1 MMNIKQTFR
10 IIVFIFLAALS
21 LELLVLQFLL
31 RDTKINGNLYQKI
44 TAQKDLVADVLPPP
58 VYLLEAH
65 FLATSAFAN
74 LKVGTEGKPK
84 ELDKLIQDSP
94 KLKAAVQE
102 RQKFYEASVNVNSEA
117 KSLVASATKLGS
129 DYFDILNNEFIPAAL
144 ANDPTSTKN
153 TYAKLVKTY
162 DEQVLL
168 ILKIVQVTNQS
179 VAETEKFASD
189 VNMETWIH
197 CILAT
202 LGLLA
207 MVMGFMVYVFRYSV
221 VPLRDIASDLA
232 HGAEE
237 SLRAAHQVAQAS
249 QQLAE
254 GASEQA
260 AAVQETSIS
269 LEEISSMIHS
279 TANNAIQAK
288 SLANDSQQ
296 AARLGLENINAMTQ
310 AMDAI
315 EQSGNQVAKI
325 VKAIDEIAFQTN
337 ILALNAAV
345 EAARAGEAG
354 AGFAVVADEVRSLA
368 QRSAAAAHESTDK
381 IEASIKNSRE
391 GSQVLQRVKESFAH
405 IDKKVYETDMLVAEI
420 AMAAKEQAQGI
431 EHIGTAL
438 EQLSK
443 VTHSNASNAEISA
456 SAAEEMNAQSGVNRE
471 LTFRLFG
478 LVDGSTGDD
487 NKKEKKFNPAPQAYR
502 VPPLMKKQHASSETR
517 ASLGH
522 QYSPKLN
529 PPKSE
534 TDAHFKD
541 F

>member
-1 MMNIKQTFR
+1 
-10 IIVFIFLAALS
+10 
-21 LELLVLQFLL
+21 
-31 RDTKINGNLYQKI
+31 
-44 TAQKDLVADVLPPP
+44 
-58 VYLLEAH
+58 
-65 FLATSAFAN
+65 
-74 LKVGTEGKPK
+74 
-84 ELDKLIQDSP
+84 
-94 KLKAAVQE
+94 
-102 RQKFYEASVNVNSEA
+102 
-117 KSLVASATKLGS
+117 
-129 DYFDILNNEFIPAAL
+129 
-144 ANDPTSTKN
+144 
-153 TYAKLVKTY
+153 
-162 DEQVLL
+162 
-168 ILKIVQVTNQS
+168 
-179 VAETEKFASD
+179 
-189 VNMETWIH
+189 
-197 CILAT
+197 
-202 LGLLA
+202 
-207 MVMGFMVYVFRYSV
+207 
-221 VPLRDIASDLA
+221 
-232 HGAEE
+232 
-237 SLRAAHQVAQAS
+237 
-249 QQLAE
+249 
-254 GASEQA
+254 
-260 AAVQETSIS
+260 
-269 LEEISSMIHS
+269 MIHS
-279 TANNAIQAK
+279 TANNAMQAK

-438 EQLSK
+438 EQLSQ
-443 VTHSNASNAEISA
+443 VTHSNANNAEISA

-471 LTFRLFG
+471 LTIRLFG
-478 LVDGSTGDD
+478 LVDGTAGDA
-487 NKKEKKFNPAPQAYR
+487 NKKEGKFSPTSQAYR
-502 VPPLMKKQHASSETR
+502 VPPLVKKTHASSEAR

-529 PPKSE
+529 PPQSE
-534 TDAHFKD
+534 TDTHFKD

>member
-10 IIVFIFLAALS
+10 IIVFIFFAALS
-21 LELLVLQFLL
+21 IELVMLQFLL
-31 RDTKINGNLYQKI
+31 RDTKINGDLYLNI

-58 VYLLEAH
+58 VYLLETH

-84 ELDKLIQDSP
+84 ELDKLIQEIP
-94 KLKAAVQE
+94 KHKTALQE
-102 RQKFYEASVNVNSEA
+102 RQKLYETSGYINSEA
-117 KSLVASATKLGS
+117 KSLVASAAKLGN

-144 ANDPTSTKN
+144 ANDPITAKN
-153 TYAKLVKTY
+153 AYAKLVKTY
-162 DEQVLL
+162 DDQVVF
-168 ILKIVQVTNQS
+168 ILKIVQVTNQLIQ
-179 VAETEKFASD
+179 EEEKHASN
-189 VNMETWIH
+189 VNIQTWIH

-207 MVMGFMVYVFRYSV
+207 LVMGFMVYVFKYSV

-237 SLRAAHQVAQAS
+237 SLRAAHQVANAS

-279 TANNAIQAK
+279 TANNAMQAK

-391 GSQVLQRVKESFAH
+391 GSQVLQRVKESFSH

-438 EQLSK
+438 EQLSQ
-443 VTHSNASNAEISA
+443 VTHSNANNAEISA

-471 LTFRLFG
+471 LTIRLFG
-478 LVDGSTGDD
+478 LVDGTAGDT
-487 NKKEKKFNPAPQAYR
+487 NKKERKFSPASQTYS
-502 VPPLMKKQHASSETR
+502 VPPLVKKTHASSEAR

-529 PPKSE
+529 PPQSE
-534 TDAHFKD
+534 TDTHFKD

>member
-31 RDTKINGNLYQKI
+31 RDTKINGDLYHNI

-84 ELDKLIQDSP
+84 ELDKLIQESP
-94 KLKAAVQE
+94 KLKAALQE
-102 RQKFYEASVNVNSEA
+102 RQKLYETSGYVSSEA
-117 KSLVASATKLGS
+117 KSLVASASKLGT

-144 ANDPTSTKN
+144 ANDPTSAKN
-153 TYAKLVKTY
+153 AYLKLVKTY
-162 DEQVLL
+162 DEQVVF

-179 VAETEKFASD
+179 VAETETFASN
-189 VNMETWIH
+189 VNTQTWIH

-207 MVMGFMVYVFRYSV
+207 LVMGFMVYVFKYSV

-237 SLRAAHQVAQAS
+237 SLRAAHQVANAS

-279 TANNAIQAK
+279 TANNAMQAK

-391 GSQVLQRVKESFAH
+391 GSQVLQRVKESFSH

-438 EQLSK
+438 EQLSQ
-443 VTHSNASNAEISA
+443 VTHSNANNAEISA

-471 LTFRLFG
+471 LTIRLFG
-478 LVDGSTGDD
+478 LVDGSTGDSHQ
-487 NKKEKKFNPAPQAYR
+487 KEKKFSPASQAYS
-502 VPPLMKKQHASSETR
+502 VPPLVKKSHTNSEAR

-529 PPKSE
+529 PPQSG
-534 TDAHFKD
+534 TDTHFKD